1 MEQQNQASQ
10 VLLFYMSLWTQR
22 QRPQTNEAAL
32 MHLKATGSKPEKIL
46 ALCSEKVRTQTFPDQ
61 TAHGEPTLEYYRSC
75 FLKQKGEYP
84 DPDRVLS
91 VIPVPDTMQDAD
103 RIQAIR
109 QVAELLPENARLT
122 IDLTGGMRDTAAL
135 LVAIARY
142 LESFKKLASC
152 QVLYTELDYGQDG
165 AISCRDVTVLYD
177 IFDLIS
183 ATDLFLETGSARK
196 IQEFFNHSFLNQNA
210 QRAIT
215 AVESFFDN
223 ISLCQFDQLDAVA
236 QKIHRVIQKSQN
248 SAKSNAGQQDSLSR
262 LFFEFLAARFQQE
275 YAVFQNREESL
286 PDIVE
291 WCVTRRMY
299 QQALTLLAE
308 DMPAYVC
315 RHTDLQPDKALKIAW
330 LREGKSP
337 RDDSWSY
344 YLFHKVLKGLTTT
357 ERILDY
363 LDTQLNCKAPEGPRI
378 QFSKAEIPLL
388 AAAINCYNQVLSIRN
403 FVNHAYS
410 VQEPPALDKM
420 TDALDKTNQV
430 TDLLKNAAEVL
441 RQLRAN
447 PASHDSDGSWIPP
460 EYSIKLLEPD
470 RLPNYIV

>member
-1 MEQQNQASQ
+1 MEKQNQAPQ

-32 MHLKATGSKPEKIL
+32 LHLKDTGRKPEKIL

-61 TAHGEPTLEYYRSC
+61 TAHGEPTLEYYRNC

-84 DPDRVLS
+84 EPDRILS

-109 QVAELLPENARLT
+109 QVAELLPENACLT

-152 QVLYTELDYGQDG
+152 RVLYTELDYGQDG
-165 AISCRDVTVLYD
+165 TISCRDVTVLYD

-196 IQEFFNHSFLNQNA
+196 IQDFFTTHAFLNRNA
-210 QRAIT
+210 QRAIK
-215 AVESFFDN
+215 AVELFFDS

-236 QKIHRVIQKSQN
+236 QQIHRVIEKSKQ
-248 SAKSNAGQQDSLSR
+248 SMQSNASQEDSLSR

-275 YAVFQNREESL
+275 YAVFQNREDSL
-286 PDIVE
+286 PDIVG
-291 WCVTRRMY
+291 WCTDRRMY

-308 DMPAYVC
+308 DMPAYIC
-315 RHTDLQPDKALKIAW
+315 RHTQLQPESGLKIAW
-330 LREGKSP
+330 LRETKNSP
-337 RDDSWSY
+337 DDSWSY
-344 YLFHKVLKGLTTT
+344 YLFHKILRNCITPQNF
-357 ERILDY
+357 LDY
-363 LDTQLNCKAPEGPRI
+363 LDTYAGAGNSDGPQILVSR
-378 QFSKAEIPLL
+378 AETNLL
-388 AAAINCYNQVLSIRN
+388 ASAVTCYSQVLKMRNSI
-403 FVNHAYS
+403 NHAGL
-410 VQEPPALDKM
+410 VQDIPTNAS
-420 TDALDKTNQV
+420 DKTQQV
-430 TDLLKNAAEVL
+430 TELLENVNRTLK
-441 RQLRAN
+441 QLRAN
-447 PASHDSDGSWIPP
+447 PASHSSNDCWISP
-460 EYSIKLLEPD
+460 EVSMMELQPD
-470 RLPNYIV
+470 RLPNYIG